1 MLEEKAVI
9 WSSQLSRS
17 TVDFQALEQVAH
29 VFSKVAEVV
38 GVVVVLIIVVPTPC
52 LQLGL
57 HVAIP
62 GAL

>member
-1 MLEEKAVI
+1 
-9 WSSQLSRS
+9 
-17 TVDFQALEQVAH
+17 
-29 VFSKVAEVV
+29 
-38 GVVVVLIIVVPTPC
+38 VVLIIVVPTPC